1 MLASLVRL
9 LVLASVLA
17 VPAHAAAPAPMAP
30 TAAASVLQGTG
41 ERIKGSGRVV
51 EERRDVGHFGAV
63 HVTGPIDV
71 ELRAGE
77 RDSVTVRADDNI
89 LALIETRI
97 GGDERAVLE
106 IGVVPGASFRTARS
120 PRVIVEF
127 RALSELVMRGS
138 GDVRADRLAADD
150 FALSMSGSGDARI
163 ERLHARRFAAV
174 LAGSGDLV
182 VRGGR
187 AWQQAYR
194 LSGSGDV
201 SAGRLEGR
209 DVQVAIGGSG
219 DASVYASGTL
229 QATIDGSG
237 DVVYRG
243 TPDITRQV
251 RGSGTVRKAR

>member
-1 MLASLVRL
+1 MMAPLARVFMLAF
-9 LVLASVLA
+9 VLT
-17 VPAHAAAPAPMAP
+17 APAL
-30 TAAASVLQGTG
+30 TAAQATTAPPAAVSLLPGSG
-41 ERIKGSGRVV
+41 ERVKGSGRIV
-51 EERRDVGHFGAV
+51 EQPRDVGFFGAV
-63 HVTGPIDV
+63 HVSGPIDV
-71 ELRAGE
+71 ELRAAE

-89 LALIETRI
+89 LELIETRI
-97 GGDERAVLE
+97 GGGERPVLE
-106 IGVVPGASFRTARS
+106 IGVVAGASFRTARS
-120 PRVIVEF
+120 PKVIVEF
-127 RALSELVMRGS
+127 RALNDLVMRGS

-163 ERLHARRFAAV
+163 GTLHARRFAAV

-201 SAGRLEGR
+201 GAGRLEGR
-209 DVQVAIGGSG
+209 DVQVAIRGSG

-229 QATIDGSG
+229 QATIEGSG

-251 RGSGTVRKAR
+251 RGSGTVRKAN